1 MNRLNVTNQLTP
13 DYKRPVLYDIL
24 KKLELLLNAIAEG
37 KIAGSTNATTA
48 APTGTAQS
56 YQVGDFV
63 RNSSPSEL
71 GSAGSK
77 YLILGWCAIT
87 AGSPGTWREVRVL
100 TGN

>member
-1 MNRLNVTNQLTP
+1 MNRLNVAQQVTP
-13 DYKRPVLYDIL
+13 EYKRSVLYDIL
-24 KKLELLLNAIAEG
+24 KKLETLLNAVAEG
-37 KIAGSTNATTA
+37 KIAGTTNAATA

-63 RNSSPSEL
+63 KNSNPSEL

-77 YLILGWCAIT
+77 YVLIGWICVT
-87 AGSPGTWREVRVL
+87 AGSPGTWKEFRVL